1 MIGDDALKLAVA
13 HNRQFQFRKE
23 ALYLAALT
31 LTGERHEFAKRPLAS
46 LGTGLARERD
56 GDGRVDGSANLA
68 VSQLLQSGGT
78 VSATNVTV
86 GNSLSHANR
95 VTVDGGSLFATN
107 ASGTGLHDKVKT
119 TLDPL
124 IRQNYNNRFSAAV
137 GYLTTTEATQVKLA
151 P

>member
-1 MIGDDALKLAVA
+1 MLFRSTANFQHPGDWL
-13 HNRQFQFRKE
+13 
-23 ALYLAALT
+23 
-31 LTGERHEFAKRPLAS
+31 
-46 LGTGLARERD
+46 
-56 GDGRVDGSANLA
+56 
-68 VSQLLQSGGT
+68 
-78 VSATNVTV
+78 
-86 GNSLSHANR
+86 
-95 VTVDGGSLFATN
+95 TN